1 MSVCCMRMCIYIYIY
16 ICVCKK
22 HRNKC
27 LKWSSTSL
35 KKTAPTSVSAQLQ
48 GAHDSQDQGCLQAA
62 ALPSFGAVSHPLA
75 SLETQGEN
83 ETLGMPLDTGYR
95 FTCFQIDP

>member
-1 MSVCCMRMCIYIYIY
+1 M
-16 ICVCKK
+16 CVCKK

-48 GAHDSQDQGCLQAA
+48 GAHDSQD
-62 ALPSFGAVSHPLA
+62 
-75 SLETQGEN
+75 
-83 ETLGMPLDTGYR
+83 
-95 FTCFQIDP
+95 